1 MDVAANGA
9 APALRRA
16 QRKYPV
22 GLALGL
28 LCLLALACVPWLA
41 GVIGEPFYVRLFMR
55 MMIFSIMALGLNLIL
70 GYGGLVSFG
79 HAMFVGIAA
88 YIVGVLGYHAFQGE
102 ALDVGLFTIEGSLN
116 ALITWPVAILLT
128 ALVAAVVGAVALRTG
143 GLYFIMIT
151 LALAQMFYFLAVS
164 LEDYG
169 GQDGLQ
175 LLGSQTLGPLDL
187 GRFNTLYYV
196 VWVALMAVLGL
207 MRALVN
213 SRFGLVLKASRQND
227 TRLAAV
233 GIPVFWYRLT
243 AFVISAALC
252 ALAGVL
258 LVSSQ
263 SFVSPADMAW
273 IQSGEL
279 IIMVVLGGMGAL
291 FGPVLGAFFY
301 LGAEYLLGNI
311 TEYWQM
317 VFGPLLIVVVLYAR
331 GGIAGA
337 FTAPFGFTIPFG
349 KRRRR

>member
-1 MDVAANGA
+1 MEITTDKSLSIPGRQN
-9 APALRRA
+9 RRFSTA
-16 QRKYPV
+16 TLFGV
-22 GLALGL
+22 LFFI
-28 LCLLALACVPWLA
+28 ALACVPWLA
-41 GVIGEPFYVRLFMR
+41 SMLGEPFYVRLFMR

-88 YIVGVLGYHAFQGE
+88 YVVGVLGYHEFQGE
-102 ALDVGLFTIEGSLN
+102 ALDLWLFTTEGSMN
-116 ALITWPVAILLT
+116 ALITWPIAILVT
-128 ALVAAVVGAVALRTG
+128 AMVSVAVGVVALRTT

-164 LEDYG
+164 LDDYG

-187 GRFNTLYYV
+187 GKFSTLYYV
-196 VWVALMAVLGL
+196 VLASLAIVLVL
-207 MRALVN
+207 VKTIVN

-227 TRLAAV
+227 VRLAAV
-233 GIPVFWYRLT
+233 GIPVFWYRLI
-243 AFVISAALC
+243 AFVISGALC

-258 LVSSQ
+258 LISSQ

-273 IQSGEL
+273 LQSGEL

-291 FGPVLGAFFY
+291 FGPIFGAFFY
-301 LGAEYLLGNI
+301 LAAEYLLGDI

-317 VFGPLLIVVVLYAR
+317 IFGPALIVIVLYAR
-331 GGIAGA
+331 SGIAGI
-337 FTAPFGFTIPFG
+337 FTG
-349 KRRRR
+349 KFLGKGGVNG